1 MRTSVKPPE
10 VRGDLR
16 LLGVRTRHVTSSPR
30 SSACAD
36 KERGRSGVGRL
47 ATCSRA
53 LGGHSGHLEDRL
65 RAGAAGRAE
74 HGDRALRSKRH
85 PTLAQRGRRADAQRR
100 SHREGARQE
109 AEELHRS
116 GEAISWQKRREMRG
130 LGRPSFSHSATRV
143 DDRQLP
149 SYQASGIHD
158 YYTFTRVALLLVGRG
173 GSYSSSDRQRVPSC
187 QA

>member
-1 MRTSVKPPE
+1 MKPPE

-116 GEAISWQKRREMRG
+116 GEAISWQKTGYCR
-130 LGRPSFSHSATRV
+130 LSFFSHSATRV

>member
-116 GEAISWQKRREMRG
+116 GEAISWQKTGYCRYWPRCLFFPTVPLE
-130 LGRPSFSHSATRV
+130 STT
-143 DDRQLP
+143 D
-149 SYQASGIHD
+149 SYQATKQVVSTN
-158 YYTFTRVALLLVGRG
+158 YYTCTRVALLLVG
-173 GSYSSSDRQRVPSC
+173 
-187 QA
+187 

>member
-1 MRTSVKPPE
+1 MVRPAQRRRPDGESRVQRVSWRAPVRTSVKPPE

-116 GEAISWQKRREMRG
+116 GEAISWQKRVNARTRCVAFFF
-130 LGRPSFSHSATRV
+130 PQCHSSRRQTAT
-143 DDRQLP
+143 
-149 SYQASGIHD
+149 
-158 YYTFTRVALLLVGRG
+158 
-173 GSYSSSDRQRVPSC
+173 
-187 QA
+187 